1 MNKQLSTAAAAMVLA
16 AAGTLSTPASASLV
30 LESAVQLQGQG
41 LGAVTTALT
50 LQSPANTT
58 NETGGVNLGGPFGN
72 ALTGASQSQ
81 LFTLSGLGLSNANQ
95 LGLIVNLNEPG
106 SENPPSVTLNNLA
119 LTAFT
124 GGTSITFGLAAGLAG
139 TTLNQVAGGLGGS
152 GIAFVLDSTEAA
164 QLTALG
170 LNTQLGVS
178 ASFGNASGGP
188 EAIQAVHLTA
198 AVPEPSTWAMLMLG
212 FAGLGFMAYRRR
224 GQASFRFV

>member
-1 MNKQLSTAAAAMVLA
+1 MNKQLSTAAAAMVLT

-81 LFTLSGLGLSNANQ
+81 LFTLGGLGLSNANQ